1 MKRIFLFSSLLL
13 QFACVSSEDE
23 KNFIK
28 DYKLL
33 KLDGEPCGNC
43 IIRVLESHTYDI
55 IKDGKVVGEGSWSL
69 KKPID
74 LPGYDLK
81 LENGPE
87 SMIYESDT
95 VIEYINR
102 LK

>member
-1 MKRIFLFSSLLL
+1 MAMTS
-13 QFACVSSEDE
+13 CVSSKDE
-23 KNFIK
+23 EPFIK
-28 DYKLL
+28 EYKLL
-33 KLDGEPCGNC
+33 KLDGEKCQKC
-43 IIRVLESHTYDI
+43 IVNVMDNHKYEILVNGEI
-55 IKDGKVVGEGSWSL
+55 VGQGSWSL

-95 VIEYINR
+95 VIKFINR
-102 LK
+102 K